1 MKKKHIGIKSIT
13 KMIEVKETDILYD
26 QIKMFLGAFY
36 IELTDDEIE
45 RVYQQ
50 AKRLNKDGMFM
61 SQVIMAFKQRLDDK
75 TLEPVEDKVSYLC
88 GMIKQGNVIPSREIK
103 NKFNNFQQND
113 YDYAELEKRLLDN

>member
-1 MKKKHIGIKSIT
+1 
-13 KMIEVKETDILYD
+13 MIEVKETDILYD